1 MIGSTMSQQAK
12 PNGGCV
18 CVDTLRLPIGVK
30 TGGTV
35 DSLVTAKKLW
45 TSTGWK
51 FGRKLPYLFNVTT
64 PC

>member
-1 MIGSTMSQQAK
+1 MEG
-12 PNGGCV
+12 V